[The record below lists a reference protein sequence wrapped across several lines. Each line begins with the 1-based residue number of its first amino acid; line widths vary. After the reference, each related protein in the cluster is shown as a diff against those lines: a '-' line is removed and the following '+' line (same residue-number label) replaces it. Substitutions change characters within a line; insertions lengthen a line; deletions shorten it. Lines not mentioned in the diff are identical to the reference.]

1 MILAEIKL
9 EQKSLIEAKSYI
21 DAAVRLWP
29 NRPLTLWRASVLYI
43 RLGENHS
50 ALSTLKKYLTVLPN
64 EIQRVATIAIR
75 LEKTP
80 ERLIDMFVPGFE
92 PANLERNYY
101 LNQLLR
107 YSITNSNVKLAE
119 SCWKRIHGTGHVVPD
134 LSRLY
139 LGFLQD
145 KNLGA
150 RYKTVFYQLADGYGG
165 TGVVNGGFEMELT
178 RLGTG
183 WMNRFVNG
191 VKGLID
197 SNISK
202 EGKYSYRLDFDG
214 KQNINYYHFS
224 QKLPLQS
231 GKKYLLSGFWKGR
244 EVSTRSTPFIE
255 ISSINSQNNQTRRSV
270 TKRGTWEWE
279 RFEITF
285 TVPEDA
291 WLVRI
296 RVRRF
301 KTDALDQL
309 ISGSIWLDD
318 ITLESVSEESN

>member
-1 MILAEIKL
+1 
-9 EQKSLIEAKSYI
+9 
-21 DAAVRLWP
+21 
-29 NRPLTLWRASVLYI
+29 
-43 RLGENHS
+43 
-50 ALSTLKKYLTVLPN
+50 
-64 EIQRVATIAIR
+64 
-75 LEKTP
+75 
-80 ERLIDMFVPGFE
+80 
-92 PANLERNYY
+92 
-101 LNQLLR
+101 
-107 YSITNSNVKLAE
+107 
-119 SCWKRIHGTGHVVPD
+119 
-134 LSRLY
+134 
-139 LGFLQD
+139 
-145 KNLGA
+145 
-150 RYKTVFYQLADGYGG
+150 
-165 TGVVNGGFEMELT
+165 MELT